1 MNTIT
6 TFITRGK
13 INESIHNSKCLIKD
27 SNYNT
32 IFSTNDDNDLVYPRS
47 AIKIFQAIPFVKSNA
62 YKKYK
67 LTTKQLAIS
76 CASHCG
82 EKEHIQVLQ
91 DWLKKIKKNKKIL
104 QCGIHNP
111 LNLDS
116 SNKLLLKGN
125 KANQLHNNCA
135 GKHLGML
142 SGCLMYDM
150 DLNNYLDFNHPY
162 QKDIRK
168 HLEYFMECKIQNKQ
182 KGIDGCNAPQYA
194 FPLNKIA
201 IAMIKLAKTYSDT
214 LPFSTEIKLL
224 LNAISK
230 YPHLTGGLEKYDSQ
244 LMRITNGRLFAK
256 GGAEGVILFV
266 DKDKKIGGII
276 KVSDGNN
283 RALPS
288 SANEIFKKLNILNKN
303 ELQELS
309 KWTNEIIRNHTN
321 KKIGKIYTTIK

>member
-1 MNTIT
+1 
-6 TFITRGK
+6 
-13 INESIHNSKCLIKD
+13 
-27 SNYNT
+27 
-32 IFSTNDDNDLVYPRS
+32 
-47 AIKIFQAIPFVKSNA
+47 
-62 YKKYK
+62 
-67 LTTKQLAIS
+67 
-76 CASHCG
+76 
-82 EKEHIQVLQ
+82 
-91 DWLKKIKKNKKIL
+91 
-104 QCGIHNP
+104 
-111 LNLDS
+111 
-116 SNKLLLKGN
+116 
-125 KANQLHNNCA
+125 
-135 GKHLGML
+135 ML

-276 KVSDGNN
+276 KVSDGNS

-309 KWTNEIIRNHTN
+309 KWTNEIIR
-321 KKIGKIYTTIK
+321 